1 MKSNHIVIIGGG
13 LAGLSAACYALASGY
28 RATIIEHNLALGGVC
43 TAWSRGP
50 YTIDG
55 CIHWLTGGPF
65 SRIYAELGILPK
77 VGLHTLYH
85 FTTYRH
91 ARDGFEIAVTRDLD
105 GLGRALEVMA
115 PEDAREIWHL
125 IDAARSSAGI
135 DPGIDQPPELM
146 TLGDS
151 LARFWEMRHQLS
163 NIAHFR
169 KSVGAWCA
177 DHIQNE
183 RLRRLLRRIV
193 PDEMPALM
201 LLFMFSFLA
210 HGYLSRP
217 DGGTGPFRDALIETF
232 HQLGGQER
240 LHATVDEVLVE
251 NGCACGVRLSDGT
264 MMDADIVISTSS
276 APETVLRLLGGRYGA
291 EDTRRRLQEWKLF
304 EPIVLASYGVATPLQ
319 GVPPTLLIDGID
331 PFEIGG
337 RTNDHLYIRIYNDD
351 PLMAPAGHTVVQA
364 IATTDYGWWAT
375 RGTRYSS
382 EKDAIAEAM
391 LERLEQHLPGLK
403 QAVRVVDVSTPL
415 TFWNMARSWR
425 GSYEGWVPGPDAF
438 FGHIKKTL
446 PGLDRF
452 YMAGQWVEPGG
463 GVPTA
468 LMSGRQVM
476 QLVCS
481 DDNRPFV
488 TPIGASRA

>member
-1 MKSNHIVIIGGG
+1 MKSKHVLIVGGG
-13 LAGLSAACYALASGY
+13 LAGLSAGCYALASGF

-43 TAWSRGP
+43 TAWTRGP

-65 SRIYAELGILPK
+65 SRIYAELDILPK
-77 VGLHTLYH
+77 VELHTLHH

-91 ARDGFEIAVTRDLD
+91 VRDGFEIEVTRDLD
-105 GLGRALEVMA
+105 GLGRALQTMA
-115 PEDAREIWHL
+115 PEDTDEIRRL
-125 IDAARSSAGI
+125 IDTARHSGGLS
-135 DPGIDQPPELM
+135 PGLDQPPELM
-146 TLGDS
+146 TVRDS
-151 LARFWEMRHQLS
+151 LARLWEMRHELGT
-163 NIAHFR
+163 IAHFR
-169 KSVGAWCA
+169 KSVGAWCD
-177 DHIQNE
+177 DHVKNK
-183 RLRRLLRRIV
+183 RLRRFLTHIV
-193 PDEMPALM
+193 PEEMPALM
-201 LLFMFSFLA
+201 LLFMFSYLS
-210 HGYLSRP
+210 HGYFSRP
-217 DGGTGPFRDALIETF
+217 DGGTGPFRDALIDTF
-232 HQLGGQER
+232 HKLGGQER

-291 EDTRRRLQEWKLF
+291 DDTRRRLQEWKLF
-304 EPIVLASYGVATPLQ
+304 DPIILASYGVATPLE
-319 GVPPTLLIDGID
+319 GVPPTLLIDGIE

-337 RTNDHLYIRIYNDD
+337 RKNDYLYVRIFNDD
-351 PLMAPAGHTVVQA
+351 PLIAPAGHTVVQA
-364 IATTDYGWWAT
+364 LATTDYGWWAT
-375 RGTRYSS
+375 RGTRYVS

-403 QAVRVVDVSTPL
+403 EAVRIVDLSTPL

-425 GSYEGWVPGPDAF
+425 GSYEGWMPSPEAF

-446 PGLDRF
+446 PGLGGF

-468 LMSGRQVM
+468 LMSGRQVV
-476 QLVCS
+476 QLVCADEGRAFS
-481 DDNRPFV
+481 
-488 TPIGASRA
+488 TPIGASSA